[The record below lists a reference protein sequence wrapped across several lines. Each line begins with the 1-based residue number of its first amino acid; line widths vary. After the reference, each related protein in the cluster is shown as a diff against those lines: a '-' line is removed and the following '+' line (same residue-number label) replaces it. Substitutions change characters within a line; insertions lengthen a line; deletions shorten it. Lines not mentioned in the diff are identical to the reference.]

1 MTATDED
8 LTLMRAALDEARA
21 GLAEGGIPIGAVL
34 AVDGEIVGR
43 GRNRRVQQRS
53 AILHGETDCL
63 ERAGR
68 LRATIYRRATIYS
81 TLSPCHLCTGAIL
94 LFRIP
99 RVVIAENRNFKG
111 PEELLAGSGVEV
123 ANLDLAEA
131 VEMMRRFIREHPDL
145 WNEDIGE

>member
-1 MTATDED
+1 MATPDED

-34 AVDGEIVGR
+34 AVDGKILGR

-53 AILHGETDCL
+53 PILHAETDCL

-68 LRATIYRRATIYS
+68 LRAATYRRATIYS

-94 LFRIP
+94 LFQIP
-99 RVVIAENRNFKG
+99 RVVIAENRNFGG
-111 PEELLAGSGVEV
+111 PEELLAANGVQV
-123 ANLDLAEA
+123 VNLDLAEA
-131 VEMMRRFIREHPDL
+131 ADMMRRFIREHPDL